1 MSTVQTNPLAK
12 YFIIAV
18 LALVSSPAFSQ
29 VSLSIDI
36 APPPLPVYAQPICP
50 EDGYMWTPGYWAYGD
65 DGYYWVPG
73 AWVQPPQVGMF
84 WTPCYWGWNGNAYA
98 FNSGYWGQNVGFY
111 GGINYG
117 YGYGGNG
124 YNGGRWQGR
133 HFSYNTAVSNVNAAH
148 FRHTYADRTAIN
160 NNTRNVSYN
169 GGNGGVQAQATAQQR
184 QFSQGRHIQPTSVQR
199 AQVRAASQDR
209 GQLATVNGGKP
220 VTAAAASTATHSRV
234 TQQHAVAQP
243 LAQQRATLAKSST
256 AASFQQQTRAQSQS
270 RLANAHQESLPT
282 TTHNATVKSH
292 ANASPTYRVPSK
304 PQPQFHAQPQ
314 ARAQSQSRAQPQARA
329 QPQSR
334 AQPQA
339 RAQSQSHAQPQGRS
353 DKSQAH

>member
-1 MSTVQTNPLAK
+1 MNTVHKYPLAK

-18 LALVSSPAFSQ
+18 LALGSSPAFSQ

-36 APPPLPVYAQPICP
+36 APPPLPVYAQPVCP
-50 EDGYMWTPGYWAYGD
+50 DDGYMWTPGYWAYGD

-73 AWVQPPQVGMF
+73 AWVQPPQVGLF

-169 GGNGGVQAQATAQQR
+169 GGNGGVQAQPTAQQR
-184 QFSQGRHIQPTSVQR
+184 QFSQGRHIQPTSVQQ
-199 AQVRAASQDR
+199 AHVRAASQDR
-209 GQLATVNGGKP
+209 SQLATVNGGKP
-220 VTAAAASTATHSRV
+220 VTAAAASTASYNRVARQHVAAQSLTQPNTLKAQRV
-234 TQQHAVAQP
+234 TSAKRSTGASSHQQI
-243 LAQQRATLAKSST
+243 TT
-256 AASFQQQTRAQSQS
+256 QSQT
-270 RLANAHQESLPT
+270 RLANTPRGSLPT
-282 TTHNATVKSH
+282 ATHNATVKSH
-292 ANASPTYRVPSK
+292 ANTSPTYRATSR
-304 PQPQFHAQPQ
+304 PQARSQTRTQSQTHAQP
-314 ARAQSQSRAQPQARA
+314 
-329 QPQSR
+329 
-334 AQPQA
+334 
-339 RAQSQSHAQPQGRS
+339 QSHAQPQGHS